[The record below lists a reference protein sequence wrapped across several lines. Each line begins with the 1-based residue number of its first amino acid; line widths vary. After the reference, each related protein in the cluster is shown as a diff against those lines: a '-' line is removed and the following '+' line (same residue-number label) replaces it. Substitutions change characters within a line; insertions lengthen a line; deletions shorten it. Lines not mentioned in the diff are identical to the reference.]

1 MAVVPTELVDSY
13 GRVHRDL
20 RVSITD
26 RCNFRCR
33 YCMPTEGM
41 VWQPRDEIL
50 TFEEIERV
58 VRVAVQRFG
67 VRSVRLTGGEPTV
80 RAHLPVL
87 IARLAALGVDLAL
100 TTNGASLSLLAEDLA
115 AAGLSR
121 INVSLDSLRP
131 DRFAAITGRDGLDRV
146 LDGIG
151 AAVSVGLAPVKINM
165 VVMAGANDDEVVD
178 MAEFGRRQGVE
189 VRFIEFM
196 PLDAQQAWASSD
208 VVAAADI
215 VAAIDAVFPLEGE
228 PRTSSAPAQRWRY
241 RDGGGSIG
249 VIPTVTESFCTTC
262 DRVRLTADGQFRT
275 CLFATDEYD
284 LRGLMRGGASDD
296 ELASLMTSAV
306 SRKWAGHQ
314 IGQVHFIRPSR
325 SMSQIGG

>member
-146 LDGIG
+146 LEGIG

-165 VVMAGANDDEVVD
+165 VVMAGVNDDEVVD

-296 ELASLMTSAV
+296 ELASVMTSAV
-306 SRKWAGHQ
+306 SLKWAGHQ

>member
-131 DRFAAITGRDGLDRV
+131 DRFAAITGRAGLDRV
-146 LDGIG
+146 LEGIG

-165 VVMAGANDDEVVD
+165 VVMAGVNDDEVVD

-284 LRGLMRGGASDD
+284 LRGFMRGGASDD
-296 ELASLMTSAV
+296 ELASVMTSAV

>member
-1 MAVVPTELVDSY
+1 
-13 GRVHRDL
+13 
-20 RVSITD
+20 
-26 RCNFRCR
+26 
-33 YCMPTEGM
+33 
-41 VWQPRDEIL
+41 
-50 TFEEIERV
+50 
-58 VRVAVQRFG
+58 VAVQRFG

-165 VVMAGANDDEVVD
+165 VVMAGVNDDEVVD

-296 ELASLMTSAV
+296 ELASVMTSAV

>member
-146 LDGIG
+146 LEGIG

-165 VVMAGANDDEVVD
+165 VVMAGVNDDEVVD

-296 ELASLMTSAV
+296 ELASVMTSAV
-306 SRKWAGHQ
+306 SRKWTGHQ

>member
-41 VWQPRDEIL
+41 VWQTRDEIL

-146 LDGIG
+146 LEGIG

-165 VVMAGANDDEVVD
+165 VVMAGVNDDEVVD

-284 LRGLMRGGASDD
+284 LRGFMRGGASDD
-296 ELASLMTSAV
+296 ELASVMTSAV

>member
-165 VVMAGANDDEVVD
+165 VVMAGVNDDEVVD

>member
-146 LDGIG
+146 LEGIG

-165 VVMAGANDDEVVD
+165 VVMAGVNDDEVVD

-296 ELASLMTSAV
+296 ELASVMTSAV

>member
-146 LDGIG
+146 LEGIG

-165 VVMAGANDDEVVD
+165 VVMAGVNDVEVVD

-296 ELASLMTSAV
+296 ELASVMTSAV

>member
-165 VVMAGANDDEVVD
+165 VVMAGVNDDEVVD

-296 ELASLMTSAV
+296 ELASVMTSAV

>member
-146 LDGIG
+146 LEGIG

-165 VVMAGANDDEVVD
+165 VVMAGVNDDEVVD

-215 VAAIDAVFPLEGE
+215 VAAIDALFPLEGE

>member
-26 RCNFRCR
+26 RCNVRCR

-146 LDGIG
+146 LEGIG

-165 VVMAGANDDEVVD
+165 VVMAGVNDDEVVD

-296 ELASLMTSAV
+296 ELASVMTSAV

>member
-146 LDGIG
+146 LEGIG

-165 VVMAGANDDEVVD
+165 VVMAGVNDDEVVD

-284 LRGLMRGGASDD
+284 LRGFMRGGASDD
-296 ELASLMTSAV
+296 ELASVMTSAV

>member
-1 MAVVPTELVDSY
+1 
-13 GRVHRDL
+13 
-20 RVSITD
+20 
-26 RCNFRCR
+26 
-33 YCMPTEGM
+33 MPTEGM

-146 LDGIG
+146 LEGIG

-165 VVMAGANDDEVVD
+165 VVMAGVNDDEVVD

-296 ELASLMTSAV
+296 ELASVMTSAV

>member
-1 MAVVPTELVDSY
+1 
-13 GRVHRDL
+13 
-20 RVSITD
+20 
-26 RCNFRCR
+26 
-33 YCMPTEGM
+33 MPTEGM

-165 VVMAGANDDEVVD
+165 VVMAGVNDDEVVD

>member
-58 VRVAVQRFG
+58 VRVAVERFG

-165 VVMAGANDDEVVD
+165 VVMAGVNDDEVVD